1 MGPVAAG
8 EAVAQSPTGSRRIS
22 SGSTL
27 KHLGVAI
34 PLMRGD
40 RSPTEE
46 GPPCEP
52 LRQPPQRSFPIIN
65 PLASLPMWPNLNR
78 ESLVGKVL
86 LANADA
92 LCAAASPLMDVEEVS
107 LDGFEEKCVM
117 NNYFGIGLD
126 AKITLEFHNK
136 REEHPE
142 KCRSRTKNMMWFGVL
157 GGKELLQRTYKNL
170 EQRVQLE
177 CDGHRIALPSLQ
189 GIVVLNIPSY
199 GGGSNFWG
207 GNKEDDA
214 FYAPAID
221 DKILEVVAVFGTVQ
235 MAASRV
241 INLQHHRIAQCRSVR
256 ITITGDEGVPVQV
269 DGEAWVQPPGYIC
282 IVHKN
287 RAQTLCR
294 NRCESS
300 IKLWQE
306 RPRHFTPGKHHHHHQ
321 HSHQHRGSLTEEEAQ
336 QLTGFVELATS
347 LVRTIKVASTSY
359 PVVEHELFLAA
370 SQAGSAV
377 DRLFPGGRM
386 VAGQT
391 QVRQQV
397 CDLVAS
403 VRQLCQETKIF
414 ISEKLE
420 EAKLRPDLEEKLVSG
435 TNALEEELRKCFDLQ
450 GPTGDDEQEHKRPR
464 SLFKLKFKRAKAAT
478 SQPVKTEPSSSIS
491 SSGGGTTDDGSGGLL
506 PHCRGGGSRCGTPT
520 SVEGSPDK
528 GAAVT
533 RWTAEEVA
541 AWLAEIHM
549 REYRDNFLRHD
560 IRGTELLSLERRD
573 LKELGLTKVGHI
585 KRILQAIAD
594 MRLSTSS
601 PGAHAHSAAK
611 K

>member
-1 MGPVAAG
+1 
-8 EAVAQSPTGSRRIS
+8 
-22 SGSTL
+22 
-27 KHLGVAI
+27 
-34 PLMRGD
+34 
-40 RSPTEE
+40 
-46 GPPCEP
+46 
-52 LRQPPQRSFPIIN
+52 
-65 PLASLPMWPNLNR
+65 
-78 ESLVGKVL
+78 
-86 LANADA
+86 
-92 LCAAASPLMDVEEVS
+92 
-107 LDGFEEKCVM
+107 
-117 NNYFGIGLD
+117 
-126 AKITLEFHNK
+126 
-136 REEHPE
+136 
-142 KCRSRTKNMMWFGVL
+142 
-157 GGKELLQRTYKNL
+157 
-170 EQRVQLE
+170 
-177 CDGHRIALPSLQ
+177 
-189 GIVVLNIPSY
+189 
-199 GGGSNFWG
+199 
-207 GNKEDDA
+207 
-214 FYAPAID
+214 
-221 DKILEVVAVFGTVQ
+221 
-235 MAASRV
+235 
-241 INLQHHRIAQCRSVR
+241 QCRSVR

-347 LVRTIKVASTSY
+347 LVRTIKVASTSH

-435 TNALEEELRKCFDLQ
+435 TNALEEELRKIFDLQ
-450 GPTGDDEQEHKRPR
+450 GPTGDDEEHKRPR
-464 SLFKLKFKRAKAAT
+464 SLFKLKFKRAKATT

-560 IRGTELLSLERRD
+560 IRGAELLSLERRD
-573 LKELGLTKVGHI
+573 LKVRGPGHIAPSWARVKWQVFLQPSRGVVSPCHRSSGGETPRHSSSLTWAPTLAISQELGLTKVGHI

-601 PGAHAHSAAK
+601 PGAHAHSTAK